1 MSNEQPV
8 RHLHIVLAEDEYQ
21 ALCQNAKKC
30 GLTRSAYLRRLIMGT
45 PVKECQAQEIRDLY
59 AEINR
64 IGNNVNQIARSVN
77 MGIATSETAEQS
89 LFLLQRIYD
98 LMYALAN
105 K

>member
-1 MSNEQPV
+1 MAKDT
-8 RHLHIVLAEDEYQ
+8 VLE
-21 ALCQNAKKC
+21 LCLRLNATEATRLNVNARKC
-30 GLTRSAYLRRLIMGT
+30 GLTRSTYLRRLIMGT

-77 MGIATSETAEQS
+77 MGIATPETAEQS

>member
-1 MSNEQPV
+1 MNNLSGTCTSCWPKMNI
-8 RHLHIVLAEDEYQ
+8 RL
-21 ALCQNAKKC
+21 
-30 GLTRSAYLRRLIMGT
+30 SARMQR
-45 PVKECQAQEIRDLY
+45 IRDLY

-77 MGIATSETAEQS
+77 MGIATPETAEQS

>member
-1 MSNEQPV
+1 MPNEQPV
-8 RHLHIVLAEDEYQ
+8 RHLHIVLDEIEYRT
-21 ALCQNAKKC
+21 LCKNAARC
-30 GLTRSAYLRRLIMGT
+30 GLTRSAYLRRLIMET

-59 AEINR
+59 AAINR

-77 MGIATSETAEQS
+77 MGIATPETAEQS

-98 LMYALAN
+98 LMYVLAN

>member
-1 MSNEQPV
+1 MAKDTVLELCLRLNAAVAKRLNSNA
-8 RHLHIVLAEDEYQ
+8 R
-21 ALCQNAKKC
+21 KC
-30 GLTRSAYLRRLIMGT
+30 GLTRSAYLRRLIMET

-77 MGIATSETAEQS
+77 MGIATPETAEQS
-89 LFLLQRIYD
+89 LFLLQRIYN

>member
-1 MSNEQPV
+1 MTQEPV
-8 RHLHIVLAEDEYQ
+8 RHLHFVLTENEYQ
-21 ALCQNAKKC
+21 ALRKNAKKC

-45 PVKECQAQEIRDLY
+45 PVKACQAKEIRDLY
-59 AEINR
+59 AEINK
-64 IGNNVNQIARSVN
+64 IGSNVNQIARSVN
-77 MGIATSETAEQS
+77 MGIATPETAEKS

>member
-1 MSNEQPV
+1 MLNEQPV

-77 MGIATSETAEQS
+77 MGIATPETAEQS